1 MKPFILLLVLSLS
14 AFAQASL
21 TLAVPGKGNI
31 AAVAF
36 QLIGNTAD
44 IATSWHQPERT
55 HWLATDGRFQGKAL
69 AIKISLS
76 GTVSVAS
83 VLVSRLHPRSRK
95 LRQTIQLV
103 VCSGN
108 VVLGGIWASTAV
120 SNTLHNPALR

>member
-1 MKPFILLLVLSLS
+1 MRLLLATCL
-14 AFAQASL
+14 
-21 TLAVPGKGNI
+21 
-31 AAVAF
+31 F

-69 AIKISLS
+69 AVKISLS
-76 GTVSVAS
+76 GAVSVAS
-83 VLVSRLHPRSRK
+83 VLVSRLHPKSRK

-108 VVLGGIWASTAV
+108 VALGGVWASAAV
-120 SNTLHNPALR
+120 SNTMRNPALR